1 MSRICHRLAYPA
13 LLLRVS
19 KASLNHHKGPQVF
32 CLRAF
37 GGLFLAQ
44 DEGDFFLQQGFLGG
58 A

>member
-1 MSRICHRLAYPA
+1 MCRICHRPAHPA
-13 LLLRVS
+13 LLLRTN
-19 KASLNHHKGPQVF
+19 KASLNHHKSPQVF

-44 DEGDFFLQQGFLGG
+44 DEGDFFLQQGFLGS